1 MKSKKIYIVG
11 SINTDLV
18 ISSPYMPE
26 NGETL
31 TGGGFFTARGG
42 KGANQAVAAARLGG
56 NVRMCGCVGDDS
68 FGKEA
73 IASLMADGVDV
84 SHIRI
89 VENTPTGTAVI
100 VVVDGNNRIILD
112 KGANAALCA
121 ADIDRFLAEAQEG
134 DIYLPQLENP
144 IDVIGY
150 GLKKAHEK
158 KMYVILNPAP
168 ACTEIEPYL
177 QYCDLVTPNES
188 ETELLGGCEHLL
200 SKAKKLLITL
210 GGEGFK
216 LVDAAGETRFPCL
229 SIHAVDTTAA
239 GDTLCGGLCAGLVMG
254 KDLAEAAQFGSK
266 AASIACT
273 RKGAQPSIPTR
284 EEVERYGSVAD

>member
-1 MKSKKIYIVG
+1 MDKKNIYIVG

-18 ISSPYMPE
+18 ISSPYMPK

-56 NVRMCGCVGDDS
+56 DVRMCGCVGDDS

-73 IASLMADGVDV
+73 LASLTAEGIDV
-84 SHIRI
+84 SHIRV

-112 KGANAALCA
+112 KGANASLQE
-121 ADIDRFLAEAQEG
+121 ADIDRFLADAREG
-134 DIYLPQLENP
+134 DIYLTQLENP
-144 IDVIGY
+144 IDVVGY
-150 GLKKAHEK
+150 GLKLAQQK

-168 ACTEIEPYL
+168 ACKEIEPYL

-188 ETELLGGCEHLL
+188 ETELLGGSEYLL

-216 LVDAAGETRFPCL
+216 IVDAEKETKIPCMT
-229 SIHAVDTTAA
+229 IHPVDTTAA
-239 GDTLCGGLCAGLVMG
+239 GDTLCGGLCAGLVTG
-254 KDLAEAAQFGSK
+254 KDLVEAARFGSK

-284 EEVERYGSVAD
+284 REVEDY

>member
-1 MKSKKIYIVG
+1 MDRKNIYVVG

-18 ISSPYMPE
+18 ISSPYMPK

-31 TGGGFFTARGG
+31 TGSGFFTARGG

-56 NVRMCGCVGDDS
+56 TVRMCSCVGDDS

-73 IASLMADGVDV
+73 ITSLVEEGIDV
-84 SHIRI
+84 SHIRV
-89 VENTPTGTAVI
+89 VENTSTGTAVI

-112 KGANAALCA
+112 KGANASLQET
-121 ADIDRFLAEAQEG
+121 DIDSFLADAQEG
-134 DIYLPQLENP
+134 DIYLTQLENP

-150 GLKKAHEK
+150 GLKKAQQK

-168 ACTEIEPYL
+168 ACKEIEPYL

-188 ETELLGGCEHLL
+188 ETELLGGSAQLL
-200 SKAKKLLITL
+200 TKTKKLLITL
-210 GGEGFK
+210 GSEGFK
-216 LVDAAGETRFPCL
+216 IMDTMEEIQFPC
-229 SIHAVDTTAA
+229 ITVKAIDTTAA
-239 GDTLCGGLCAGLVMG
+239 GDTLCGGLCAGLVAG
-254 KDLAEAAQFGSK
+254 KSLVEAAQFGSK

-273 RKGAQPSIPTR
+273 RKGAQPSIPTLR
-284 EEVERYGSVAD
+284 EVEDYITVRK

>member
-1 MKSKKIYIVG
+1 MDKKNIYIVG

-18 ISSPYMPE
+18 ISSPYMPK

-56 NVRMCGCVGDDS
+56 DVRMCGCVGDDS

-73 IASLMADGVDV
+73 LASLTAEGIDV
-84 SHIRI
+84 SHIRV

-112 KGANAALCA
+112 KGANASLQE
-121 ADIDRFLAEAQEG
+121 ADIDRFLADARDG
-134 DIYLPQLENP
+134 DIYLTQLENP
-144 IDVIGY
+144 IDVVGY
-150 GLKKAHEK
+150 GLKLAQQK

-168 ACTEIEPYL
+168 ACKEIEPYL

-188 ETELLGGCEHLL
+188 ETELLGGSEYLL

-216 LVDAAGETRFPCL
+216 IVDAEKETKIPCMT
-229 SIHAVDTTAA
+229 IQPVDTTAA
-239 GDTLCGGLCAGLVMG
+239 GDTLCGGLCAGLVTG
-254 KDLAEAAQFGSK
+254 KDLVEAARFGSK

-284 EEVERYGSVAD
+284 REVEDY